1 MSLLRA
7 NSVQIGQSNTATNNF
22 TLSVPSSPDGTIKLA
37 RGNSGATTSD
47 ILNIANDGTISFSK
61 PPVGSIVKI
70 AFGSSNSTTGNTNS
84 AGAWVTCPS
93 LSVSISPTFSTSLI
107 LVQIAA
113 TASGGDGNER
123 VFRALRNGSV
133 ITYTPVGSFGGVTGH
148 ACAFSTAAYWGI
160 STNQFNVMD
169 NPNTT
174 SAVTYTLQG
183 YHQGGT
189 GLNWNGTTNSGA
201 SDQVSGISSITLY
214 EIAQ

>member
-1 MSLLRA
+1 MSLIRA

-37 RGNSGATTSD
+37 RGNSGATTAD
-47 ILNIANDGTISFSK
+47 ILTVANDGTISFSK
-61 PPVGSIVKI
+61 PSAGSIVKV

-84 AGAWVTCPS
+84 AGTWITCPS

-107 LVQIAA
+107 LVQISA

-133 ITYTPVGSFGGVTGH
+133 ITYTPVGTFGLVLGH
-148 ACAFSTAAYWGI
+148 AAAFSTNAYWGI

-174 SAVTYTLQG
+174 SAVTYTVQG
-183 YHQGGT
+183 YHNGGV
-189 GLNWNGTTNSGA
+189 GLNWNGTTNAGA
-201 SDQVSGISSITLY
+201 GDQVGAISSITLY